1 MIQSWIV
8 SVEQQGSRIDKF
20 LNEQTSDLSRSR
32 IQELIKSDRVQINGH
47 YCKSNTRIKAGDEI
61 MLEVPPEE
69 PLCVLPEAIPLDIRY
84 EDQDVIVI
92 NKPKGMVVHPSAGHM
107 SGTLVNALLDH
118 CDDLSGINGILR
130 PGIVHRIDKDTT
142 GLLVVAKNDAA
153 HRELVKQLQEKSV
166 QRLYYALVHGVVA
179 HEYGTIDA
187 PIGRDEKDRQK
198 MAVTENGKAARTHFH
213 VIERFPEFTL
223 IECRLETG
231 RTHQIR
237 VHMQYIKHPVAGD
250 PKYSYRKPFGNDG
263 QLLHA
268 HQLSF
273 VHPRTQENITVN
285 APLPP
290 DFAAVLASLR
300 SEMR

>member
-1 MIQSWIV
+1 MIQRWMITE
-8 SVEQQGSRIDKF
+8 EQQGIRIDKF
-20 LNEQTSDLSRSR
+20 LNEQTSDLSRNR
-32 IQELIKSDRVQINGH
+32 IQELIKNDWVTLNGTA
-47 YCKSNTRIKAGDEI
+47 CKSNTKVKAGDEVV
-61 MLEVPPEE
+61 LEVPPEE
-69 PLCVLPEAIPLDIRY
+69 PLCVLPEPLDLDIRY

-107 SGTLVNALLDH
+107 GGTLVNALLYH
-118 CDDLSGINGILR
+118 CNDLSGINGVLR

-142 GLLVVAKNDAA
+142 GLLVAAKNDAA

-166 QRLYYALVHGVVA
+166 QRLYYALVHGVIS

-198 MAVTENGKAARTHFH
+198 MAVIENGKAARTHFH
-213 VIERFPEFTL
+213 VVERFHEFTL
-223 IECRLETG
+223 VECRLETG

-237 VHMQYIKHPVAGD
+237 VHMQYIHHPVAGD
-250 PKYSYRKPFGNDG
+250 PKYSYRKPFGTDG

-273 VHPRTQENITVN
+273 IHPRTQEKITVN

-290 DFAAVLASLR
+290 EMEAVLTSLR
-300 SEMR
+300 EMR